1 MSAVVEAISLKQLED
16 DVSGFSRI
24 ADYLRQETGINLTL
38 TAKNQTLLASRMCK
52 VMPAM
57 GFKNYQELYAA
68 LVSGRDEIKSVFV
81 SAITT
86 NTTHFFREPQ
96 HFTVLTKLI
105 REICASPEKRK
116 SRELRIWCAACSS
129 GEEPYS
135 IAMVARNSLPPAEN
149 WTVHM
154 LASDIDR
161 EILGKAARGVY
172 SANSIESV
180 PAEYRGMYF
189 EQGTGKSS
197 DFVRVRRTIR
207 DMITFAPFNL
217 MTPDYTFQNK
227 FDIIFCRNVMI
238 YFDKPEIQS
247 TIKKLEGAL
256 RVGGFLFIGHSETI
270 MGVSPSLKSRAAAVY
285 ERLPAKRKGEAA

>member
-24 ADYLRQETGINLTL
+24 AEYLRQETGINLTL
-38 TAKNQTLLASRMCK
+38 SAKNQTLLASRMCK
-52 VMPAM
+52 IMPAL

-68 LVSGRDEIKSVFV
+68 LISGRDEIKSIFI
-81 SAITT
+81 SAIKT

-96 HFTVLTKLI
+96 HYTVLSKLI
-105 REICASPEKRK
+105 RGICASPEKRK
-116 SRELRIWCAACSS
+116 TRELRIWCAACSS

-135 IAMVARNSLPPAEN
+135 IAMVVRNNLPPAEN

-172 SANSIESV
+172 QANALEGV
-180 PAEYRGMYF
+180 PAEFRGIYF

-197 DFVRVRRTIR
+197 GLVRVRRTIR

-217 MTPDYTFQNK
+217 RTPEYVFQYK

-238 YFDKPEIQS
+238 YFDKSEVQA
-247 TIKKLEGAL
+247 TIRKLEGAL
-256 RVGGFLFIGHSETI
+256 RIGGYLFIGHSETI
-270 MGVSPSLKSRAAAVY
+270 MGVSPSLKSRAPAVY